1 MTKPSLQLGFY
12 LLEALYRRGARHLWG
27 IPGDFVLNFFL
38 AIEAYQKLQLISLS
52 HEPGLGFAADG
63 MSRITRRLTP
73 VAVTFGAGA
82 LNTVNAIACAYAER
96 SPLVVI
102 SGAPGLQERQAGLL
116 FHHQAKTLESQR
128 KIFREI
134 TCHQACLEN
143 PSTAASE
150 IEHALDLAEQLS
162 SPIYLELPRD
172 LVFEKISPPS
182 QNFPPLPENAEA
194 IEAAAHEIHDRL
206 HRAIHPVLM
215 VGVEVHR
222 LGLTEQVVKLAER
235 LRIPVVS
242 SFMGRCTFPVD
253 HSQFFGTY
261 LGPAG
266 ERSTMQLVEKSDAL
280 FLLGVLL
287 SDTNM
292 GLRLKTL
299 KTDHLLHTLSRQV
312 RVGHHLYQDIPLK
325 KLLDSL
331 LKLTRP
337 LKKIVQPARHTK
349 PITTPRPVG
358 YRRPLTPETLIATL
372 NQFFQKQGPLPV
384 VSDNGDCL
392 FASLDLHTPTQIA
405 SGYYATMGFAV
416 PAGMGMQVASKQRS
430 VILVG
435 DGAFHMTGSE
445 ISYCPRLGINPIV
458 IVFNNARWEML
469 HTLKPEGRCYD
480 LPLWDFAEL
489 GALWGGRGFT
499 AQTPQQLAEALHLAQ
514 QETRF
519 VIIDAQLPKGSCS
532 QRLKKY
538 LGQVGKQ
545 NRPKK
550 KSSSVDKKHPR
561 APRK

>member
-1 MTKPSLQLGFY
+1 MVKPSLQLGSY

-38 AIEAYQKLQLISLS
+38 AIEAYQKLKLISLS

-73 VAVTFGAGA
+73 VAITFGAGA

-116 FHHQAKTLESQR
+116 FHHQVKTLESQR

-150 IEHALDLAEQLS
+150 IEHALDLAEELS
-162 SPIYLELPRD
+162 SPVYLELPRD
-172 LVFEKISPPS
+172 LVFEPIAPPL
-182 QNFPPLPENAEA
+182 QKFPPLPENPEA
-194 IEAAAHEIHDRL
+194 ITAAAHEIEQRL
-206 HRAIHPVLM
+206 HRAKRPVLM
-215 VGVEVHR
+215 VGIEVHR
-222 LGLTEQVVKLAER
+222 LGLTEQVVTLADQWK
-235 LRIPVVS
+235 IPVVS

-253 HSQFFGTY
+253 HPQFLGTY

-266 ERSTMQLVEKSDAL
+266 ERNTMQQVEKSDAL

-299 KTDHLLHTLSRQV
+299 KTDHLLHALSRQV

-325 KLLDSL
+325 KLLASL
-331 LKLTRP
+331 LNLARP
-337 LKKIVQPARHTK
+337 LKKFARQTHPVRPALK
-349 PITTPRPVG
+349 SL
-358 YRRPLTPETLIATL
+358 PLKTRGPLNPESLIATL
-372 NQFFQKQGPLPV
+372 NRFFQEQGAHPV

-392 FASLDLHTPTQIA
+392 FASLDLNTPTQIA
-405 SGYYATMGFAV
+405 SGYYATMGFAI
-416 PAGMGMQVASKQRS
+416 PAGMGMQLASGQRS

-435 DGAFHMTGSE
+435 DGAFQMTGPE
-445 ISYCPRLGINPIV
+445 ISHCPRLGINPIV
-458 IVFNNARWEML
+458 IVFNNSRWEML

-480 LPLWDFAEL
+480 LTPWDFAGL
-489 GALWGGRGFT
+489 GNLWGGRGFR
-499 AQTPQQLAEALHLAQ
+499 AQSVSQLTEALRLAQ
-514 QETRF
+514 KETRF

-538 LGQVGKQ
+538 LGHVGKQ
-545 NRPKK
+545 ESSRKK
-550 KSSSVDKKHPR
+550 T
-561 APRK
+561 